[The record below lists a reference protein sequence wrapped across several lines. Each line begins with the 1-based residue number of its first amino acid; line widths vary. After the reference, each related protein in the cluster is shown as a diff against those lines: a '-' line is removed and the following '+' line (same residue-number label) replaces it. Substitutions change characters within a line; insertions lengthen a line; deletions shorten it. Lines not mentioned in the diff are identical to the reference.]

1 MPEKNTN
8 RAHHLSKSLFIKGL
22 KCHKYL
28 WLEKNRPELKD
39 EISAAQEAL
48 FQSGTDVG
56 TLARDLFPG
65 GVTIPYEGLSYAE
78 QLARTAQ
85 AIADGVPAIY
95 EAAFAYDGIFMKA
108 DILHKTVQGWHLYE
122 VKSSTGMKD
131 EYLDD
136 ISVQYYVLIGAG
148 LPLAGASLVHINNQ
162 YVRQGSIDV
171 HELFAIH
178 DLSAR
183 VVEKHPFVKEQASAM
198 RSMLQADMPDIDI
211 GPHCSY
217 PYVCQFKGTC
227 WQHVPENSVFSLRER
242 GVDKFSLYR
251 QGIIRMEDIPKEQ
264 LPWIQRLQVEGT
276 LYKKDHINAAAVQ
289 EFLATLRYPLCFLD
303 FETTFMT
310 PVPLYDG
317 ARPYQQIPFQF
328 SAHILDHEGAQLRH
342 CEFLAP
348 AGSDPRRK
356 FMESLAEAVPE
367 NACIMTYNSQFE
379 TARLNELKE
388 WFPEYGNRID
398 VMIANMVDLM
408 LPFKQK
414 SVYLWQLDGS
424 YSLKDVLPA
433 LVPELSYEEL
443 DISNGE
449 MASNAWLALAQ
460 EPDQDKVETVR
471 KQLLEYC
478 CLDTLAMVKIIEK
491 LKEINSTGT

>member
-1 MPEKNTN
+1 MSVTNTN
-8 RAHHLSKSLFIKGL
+8 RAYHLSKSLFIKGL

-28 WLEKNRPELKD
+28 WLEKTRPELKD

-65 GVTIPYEGLSYAE
+65 GVEIPYEGLSYAE

-95 EAAFAYDGIFMKA
+95 EAAFSYDGIFMKA

-136 ISVQYYVLIGAG
+136 ISVQYYVLNGAG
-148 LPLAGASLVHINNQ
+148 LLLTGASLVHINNQ
-162 YVRQGSIDV
+162 YVRQGAIDV
-171 HELFAIH
+171 HGLFAIQ
-178 DLSAR
+178 DITAR
-183 VVEKHPFVKEQASAM
+183 VIKKQPFVTEQAAAM
-198 RSMLQADMPDIDI
+198 RSMLQADMPCIDI
-211 GPHCSY
+211 GPQCTD
-217 PYVCQFKGTC
+217 PYECMYTGYC
-227 WQHVPENSVFSLRER
+227 WQHIPEHSVFSLRDR
-242 GVDKFSLYR
+242 GVDKFNLYR
-251 QGIIRMEDIPKEQ
+251 QGIIRMEDIPIEQ

-276 LYKKDHINAAAVQ
+276 LYKKDHIDAAAVK
-289 EFLATLRYPLCFLD
+289 EFLGTLRYPRCFLD
-303 FETTFMT
+303 FETTYMT
-310 PVPLYDG
+310 PVPLHDG
-317 ARPYQQIPFQF
+317 TRPYQQIPFQF

-348 AGSDPRRK
+348 AGSDPRRQ
-356 FMESLAEAVPE
+356 FLESLVEAVPE
-367 NACIMTYNSQFE
+367 NSCIITYNSQFE
-379 TARLNELKE
+379 TGRLNNLKE
-388 WFPEYGNRID
+388 WFPEYGHRID
-398 VMIANMVDLM
+398 VMIENMVDLM

-414 SVYLWQLDGS
+414 SVYLWQLNGS
-424 YSLKDVLPA
+424 YSLKDVLPV

-443 DISNGE
+443 NINNGE
-449 MASNAWLALAQ
+449 MASNGWLALVQ
-460 EPDQDKVETVR
+460 ETDPDKVETVR

-491 LKEINSTGT
+491 LKEINPPEA